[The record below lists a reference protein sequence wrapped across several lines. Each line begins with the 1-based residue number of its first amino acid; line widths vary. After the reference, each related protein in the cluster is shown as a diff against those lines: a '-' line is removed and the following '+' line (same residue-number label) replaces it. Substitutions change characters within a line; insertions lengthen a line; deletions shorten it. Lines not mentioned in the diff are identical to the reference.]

1 MLHLRTLRSGIL
13 GLMLTLVT
21 TLAGAQPYPSK
32 PVRLIIP
39 FPPGASN
46 DIVGRMI
53 ATQLSEKLGKPVV
66 VDNRGGAGGLIGT
79 EAAANSLPD
88 GYTLLLV
95 SLGYAFNASLY
106 KLPYDPATAFAPV
119 ALLGAG
125 PVVLVVNSK
134 LPVNSVKEL
143 LALAKEKPGQ
153 LHYVSGGIGSFQ
165 HLTGALF
172 KLQSGADIVHV
183 PFKGAAPAMMDV
195 VAGNTE
201 IAIGTIILMLPQIKA
216 GRLKALGG
224 GSTKRP
230 AFLPD
235 VPTIG
240 EAGVPGTLPLS
251 GVRLDLGGY
260 LQRAHVAVQRDR
272 EGERRFLPR
281 RVRAGDADERERKL
295 FRLEHLRQHVG
306 ARPLDVGL
314 GGLGLESRLDAQRRL
329 VHRQARKC
337 DVQVGTAFT
346 GREVARD
353 VVARDDGVVAEARER
368 PGRGPFDHHQRRGG
382 A

>member
-1 MLHLRTLRSGIL
+1 MPHLRTLRSAIL
-13 GLMLTLVT
+13 GVSLALLSA
-21 TLAGAQPYPSK
+21 LAGAQPYPSK

-79 EAAANSLPD
+79 EAAANSPPD
-88 GYTLLLV
+88 GYTLLLI

-216 GRLKALGG
+216 GRLKALGV
-224 GSTKRP
+224 GSTKRL

-235 VPTIG
+235 VPTIA
-240 EAGVPGTLPLS
+240 EAGVPGYEANNWWGIIVPAGTPAAIIE
-251 GVRLDLGGY
+251 RLHKELTVV
-260 LQRAHVAVQRDR
+260 LASAETKKRFES
-272 EGERRFLPR
+272 EGSEAGKMAPEEFGRFITAETAKWAK
-281 RVRAGDADERERKL
+281 VVKEAGIK
-295 FRLEHLRQHVG
+295 
-306 ARPLDVGL
+306 
-314 GGLGLESRLDAQRRL
+314 
-329 VHRQARKC
+329 
-337 DVQVGTAFT
+337 
-346 GREVARD
+346 
-353 VVARDDGVVAEARER
+353 AE
-368 PGRGPFDHHQRRGG
+368 
-382 A
+382 

>member
-1 MLHLRTLRSGIL
+1 VSCYNDSLAIEETVSHLRTLRSAIL
-13 GLMLTLVT
+13 RLSLALLSGL
-21 TLAGAQPYPSK
+21 AAAQSYPSK

-53 ATQLSEKLGKPVV
+53 ATQLSEQLGKPVV

-79 EAAANSLPD
+79 EAAANSPPD
-88 GYTLLLV
+88 GYTLLLI

-143 LALAKEKPGQ
+143 LALAREKPGQ

-216 GRLKALGG
+216 GRLKALGV
-224 GSTKRP
+224 GSTKRL

-235 VPTIG
+235 VPTIA
-240 EAGVPGTLPLS
+240 EAGVPGYEANNWWGIVVPTGTPAPII
-251 GVRLDLGGY
+251 GRLHKELTVVLASAETKKRFESEGSEAAKMAPEEFG
-260 LQRAHVAVQRDR
+260 RFVAAETAKWAKVVK
-272 EGERRFLPR
+272 E
-281 RVRAGDADERERKL
+281 AGIK
-295 FRLEHLRQHVG
+295 
-306 ARPLDVGL
+306 
-314 GGLGLESRLDAQRRL
+314 
-329 VHRQARKC
+329 
-337 DVQVGTAFT
+337 
-346 GREVARD
+346 
-353 VVARDDGVVAEARER
+353 AE
-368 PGRGPFDHHQRRGG
+368 
-382 A
+382 

>member
-1 MLHLRTLRSGIL
+1 MPHPRTLRSAIL
-13 GLMLTLVT
+13 GVSLALLSA
-21 TLAGAQPYPSK
+21 LAGAQPYPSK

-79 EAAANSLPD
+79 EAAANSPPD

-216 GRLKALGG
+216 GRLKALGV
-224 GSTKRP
+224 GSTKRL

-235 VPTIG
+235 VPTIA
-240 EAGVPGTLPLS
+240 EAGVPGYEANNWWGIVVPTGTPAAIIA
-251 GVRLDLGGY
+251 RLHKELTVVLASADTKK
-260 LQRAHVAVQRDR
+260 RFES
-272 EGERRFLPR
+272 EGSEAAQMTPEEFGRFMTAETAKWAK
-281 RVRAGDADERERKL
+281 VVKEAGIK
-295 FRLEHLRQHVG
+295 
-306 ARPLDVGL
+306 
-314 GGLGLESRLDAQRRL
+314 
-329 VHRQARKC
+329 
-337 DVQVGTAFT
+337 
-346 GREVARD
+346 
-353 VVARDDGVVAEARER
+353 AE
-368 PGRGPFDHHQRRGG
+368 
-382 A
+382 

>member
-1 MLHLRTLRSGIL
+1 VPHLRTLRSAIL
-13 GLMLTLVT
+13 GVSLALLSA
-21 TLAGAQPYPSK
+21 LAGAQPYPSK

-53 ATQLSEKLGKPVV
+53 ATQLSERLGKPVV

-88 GYTLLLV
+88 GYTLLLI

-165 HLTGALF
+165 HLTGAFF

-216 GRLKALGG
+216 GRLKALGV
-224 GSTKRP
+224 GSTKRL

-235 VPTIG
+235 VPTIA
-240 EAGVPGTLPLS
+240 EAGVPGYETNNWWGIVVPT
-251 GVRLDLGGY
+251 GTPAAIIERLHKELTVV
-260 LQRAHVAVQRDR
+260 LASAETKKRFES
-272 EGERRFLPR
+272 EGSEAAKMAPEEFGRFITAETAKWAK
-281 RVRAGDADERERKL
+281 VVKEAGIK
-295 FRLEHLRQHVG
+295 
-306 ARPLDVGL
+306 
-314 GGLGLESRLDAQRRL
+314 
-329 VHRQARKC
+329 
-337 DVQVGTAFT
+337 
-346 GREVARD
+346 
-353 VVARDDGVVAEARER
+353 AE
-368 PGRGPFDHHQRRGG
+368 
-382 A
+382 

>member
-1 MLHLRTLRSGIL
+1 MPHPPRLRSAIL
-13 GLMLTLVT
+13 GLL
-21 TLAGAQPYPSK
+21 LALFAALASAQSYPGK

-53 ATQLSEKLGKPVV
+53 ATQLSERLGKPVI

-79 EAAANSLPD
+79 EAAANSPPD

-216 GRLKALGG
+216 GRLKALGV
-224 GSTKRP
+224 GSTKRL

-235 VPTIG
+235 VPTIA
-240 EAGVPGTLPLS
+240 EAGVPG
-251 GVRLDLGGY
+251 Y
-260 LQRAHVAVQRDR
+260 EANNWW
-272 EGERRFLPR
+272 
-281 RVRAGDADERERKL
+281 
-295 FRLEHLRQHVG
+295 
-306 ARPLDVGL
+306 
-314 GGLGLESRLDAQRRL
+314 
-329 VHRQARKC
+329 
-337 DVQVGTAFT
+337 
-346 GREVARD
+346 
-353 VVARDDGVVAEARER
+353 GVVVPTGTPAAIIGRLHKELTVVLASAETKKRFESEGSEAAKMAPEEF
-368 PGRGPFDHHQRRGG
+368 GRFIAAETAKWAKVVKEAGIK
-382 A
+382 AE

>member
-1 MLHLRTLRSGIL
+1 MPHPPRLRSAIL
-13 GLMLTLVT
+13 ALLLALFAALV
-21 TLAGAQPYPSK
+21 AAQPYPSK

-79 EAAANSLPD
+79 EAAANSPPD

-216 GRLKALGG
+216 GRLKALGV
-224 GSTKRP
+224 GSTKRL

-235 VPTIG
+235 VPTIA
-240 EAGVPGTLPLS
+240 EAGVPGYEANNWWGIVVPTGTPAAIIE
-251 GVRLDLGGY
+251 RLHKELTVV
-260 LQRAHVAVQRDR
+260 LASAETKKRFES
-272 EGERRFLPR
+272 EGSEAAKMAPEEFGRFITAETAKWAK
-281 RVRAGDADERERKL
+281 VVKEAGIK
-295 FRLEHLRQHVG
+295 
-306 ARPLDVGL
+306 
-314 GGLGLESRLDAQRRL
+314 
-329 VHRQARKC
+329 
-337 DVQVGTAFT
+337 
-346 GREVARD
+346 
-353 VVARDDGVVAEARER
+353 AE
-368 PGRGPFDHHQRRGG
+368 
-382 A
+382 

>member
-1 MLHLRTLRSGIL
+1 MPHLRALRSAIL
-13 GLMLTLVT
+13 GLVLALFAAS
-21 TLAGAQPYPSK
+21 AGAQSYPSK
-32 PVRLIIP
+32 PVRLIVP

-53 ATQLSEKLGKPVV
+53 ATQLSEQLGKPVV

-79 EAAANSLPD
+79 EAAANSPPD
-88 GYTLLLV
+88 GYTLLLI

-143 LALAKEKPGQ
+143 LALAREKPGQ

-216 GRLKALGG
+216 GRLKALGV
-224 GSTKRP
+224 GSTKRL

-235 VPTIG
+235 VPTIA
-240 EAGVPGTLPLS
+240 EAGVPGYEANNWWGIVVPTGTPAAII
-251 GVRLDLGGY
+251 GRLHKELTVV
-260 LQRAHVAVQRDR
+260 LASAETKKRFES
-272 EGERRFLPR
+272 EGSEAAKMAPEEFGRFIAAETAKWAK
-281 RVRAGDADERERKL
+281 VVKEAGIK
-295 FRLEHLRQHVG
+295 
-306 ARPLDVGL
+306 
-314 GGLGLESRLDAQRRL
+314 
-329 VHRQARKC
+329 
-337 DVQVGTAFT
+337 
-346 GREVARD
+346 
-353 VVARDDGVVAEARER
+353 AE
-368 PGRGPFDHHQRRGG
+368 
-382 A
+382 

>member
-1 MLHLRTLRSGIL
+1 MPHPPRLRSAIL
-13 GLMLTLVT
+13 GLLLV
-21 TLAGAQPYPSK
+21 LFAALVAAQPYPSK

-53 ATQLSEKLGKPVV
+53 ATQLSEKLGKPVI

-79 EAAANSLPD
+79 EAAANSPPD

-106 KLPYDPATAFAPV
+106 KLPYDQATAFAPV

-216 GRLKALGG
+216 GRLKALGV
-224 GSTKRP
+224 GSTKRRKP
-230 AFLPD
+230 ACQA
-235 VPTIG
+235 TKR
-240 EAGVPGTLPLS
+240 TT
-251 GVRLDLGGY
+251 GGASPC
-260 LQRAHVAVQRDR
+260 Q
-272 EGERRFLPR
+272 P
-281 RVRAGDADERERKL
+281 
-295 FRLEHLRQHVG
+295 
-306 ARPLDVGL
+306 ARP
-314 GGLGLESRLDAQRRL
+314 
-329 VHRQARKC
+329 RQSSEGCTRS
-337 DVQVGTAFT
+337 
-346 GREVARD
+346 
-353 VVARDDGVVAEARER
+353 
-368 PGRGPFDHHQRRGG
+368 
-382 A
+382 

>member
-1 MLHLRTLRSGIL
+1 VPHLRTLRSAIL
-13 GLMLTLVT
+13 GVSLALLSA
-21 TLAGAQPYPSK
+21 LAGAQPYPSK

-79 EAAANSLPD
+79 EAAANSPPD

-183 PFKGAAPAMMDV
+183 PFKGAARAMMDV

-216 GRLKALGG
+216 GRLKALGV
-224 GSTKRP
+224 GSTKRL

-235 VPTIG
+235 VPTIA
-240 EAGVPGTLPLS
+240 EAGVPGYEANNWWGIVVPTGTPAAIIA
-251 GVRLDLGGY
+251 RLHKELTVVLASADTKK
-260 LQRAHVAVQRDR
+260 RFES
-272 EGERRFLPR
+272 EGSEAAQMTPEEFGRFMTAETAKWAK
-281 RVRAGDADERERKL
+281 VVKEAGIK
-295 FRLEHLRQHVG
+295 
-306 ARPLDVGL
+306 
-314 GGLGLESRLDAQRRL
+314 
-329 VHRQARKC
+329 
-337 DVQVGTAFT
+337 
-346 GREVARD
+346 
-353 VVARDDGVVAEARER
+353 AE
-368 PGRGPFDHHQRRGG
+368 
-382 A
+382 

>member
-1 MLHLRTLRSGIL
+1 MPHLRTLRSAIL
-13 GLMLTLVT
+13 GLS
-21 TLAGAQPYPSK
+21 LALLSVLSAAQSYPSK

-53 ATQLSEKLGKPVV
+53 ATQLSEQLGKPVV

-79 EAAANSLPD
+79 EAAANSPPD
-88 GYTLLLV
+88 GYTLLLI

-143 LALAKEKPGQ
+143 LALAREKPGQ

-216 GRLKALGG
+216 GRLKALGV
-224 GSTKRP
+224 GSTKRL

-235 VPTIG
+235 VPTIA
-240 EAGVPGTLPLS
+240 EAGVPGYEANNWWGIVVPTGTPAAII
-251 GVRLDLGGY
+251 GRLHKELTVVLASAESKKRFESEGSEAAKMAPEEFG
-260 LQRAHVAVQRDR
+260 RFVAAETAKWAKVVK
-272 EGERRFLPR
+272 E
-281 RVRAGDADERERKL
+281 AGIK
-295 FRLEHLRQHVG
+295 
-306 ARPLDVGL
+306 
-314 GGLGLESRLDAQRRL
+314 
-329 VHRQARKC
+329 
-337 DVQVGTAFT
+337 
-346 GREVARD
+346 
-353 VVARDDGVVAEARER
+353 AE
-368 PGRGPFDHHQRRGG
+368 
-382 A
+382 

>member
-1 MLHLRTLRSGIL
+1 MSCYNDSLAIEETVPHMRTLRSAIL
-13 GLMLTLVT
+13 GQS
-21 TLAGAQPYPSK
+21 LALLSVLAAAQSYPSK

-53 ATQLSEKLGKPVV
+53 ATQLSEQLGKPVV

-79 EAAANSLPD
+79 EAAANSPPD
-88 GYTLLLV
+88 GYTLLLI

-143 LALAKEKPGQ
+143 LALAREKPGQ
-153 LHYVSGGIGSFQ
+153 LHSVSGGIGSFQ

-216 GRLKALGG
+216 GRLKALGV
-224 GSTKRP
+224 GSTKRL

-235 VPTIG
+235 VPTIA
-240 EAGVPGTLPLS
+240 EAGVPGYEANNWWGIVVPTGTPAAII
-251 GVRLDLGGY
+251 GRLHKQLTVV
-260 LQRAHVAVQRDR
+260 LASAETKKRFES
-272 EGERRFLPR
+272 EGSEAAKMAPEEFGRFIAAETAKWAK
-281 RVRAGDADERERKL
+281 VVKEAGIK
-295 FRLEHLRQHVG
+295 
-306 ARPLDVGL
+306 
-314 GGLGLESRLDAQRRL
+314 
-329 VHRQARKC
+329 
-337 DVQVGTAFT
+337 
-346 GREVARD
+346 
-353 VVARDDGVVAEARER
+353 AE
-368 PGRGPFDHHQRRGG
+368 
-382 A
+382 